1 VRRREVVAGLAG
13 AASIAGVAAGAGR
26 AAAQPADAT
35 RPAAAGSAAP
45 GGGTVPGG
53 AAAAGS
59 SAAAG
64 GNPAP
69 GAGDAAGLPASPPA
83 PGRPPKRFDARGC
96 VALVTG
102 ANRGVGLG
110 FVQVLLA
117 RGAKRIYATGRN
129 PRNLPA
135 VVALDPERVVPLTL
149 DVTDDAQRR
158 AAAAAAQDVTLLVNN
173 AAYPGSEVAAERR
186 MLSASS
192 LDDARRV
199 MDTNCWSPA
208 ELARLLV
215 PLIVRNGG
223 GAVVNILSVGAYFCL
238 PEFSSYSISK
248 AAAAIMTAGLRA
260 ETDRQP
266 VLVSQVV
273 TGSVLTRASPI
284 GTKNGFTPVQHAE
297 EVLDA
302 LARGETEILAA
313 GSSGF
318 FERLRADPKAFER
331 GVIDRF
337 YANPVKIAPYEG

>member
-1 VRRREVVAGLAG
+1 MKRREVVAGLAG
-13 AASIAGVAAGAGR
+13 AASIAGIAAGAG
-26 AAAQPADAT
+26 P
-35 RPAAAGSAAP
+35 PAAGAVGGSPGGSAGP
-45 GGGTVPGG
+45 G
-53 AAAAGS
+53 A
-59 SAAAG
+59 
-64 GNPAP
+64 
-69 GAGDAAGLPASPPA
+69 GAGDAAGLPAAPPA

-110 FVQVLLA
+110 FVEVLLA
-117 RGAKRIYATGRN
+117 RGAKRVYATGRN
-129 PRNLPA
+129 PRNLPQ
-135 VVALDPERVVPLTL
+135 VVALDPQRVVPLTL
-149 DVTDDAQRR
+149 DVTDEAQRR
-158 AAAAAAQDVTLLVNN
+158 AAAAAAPDVTLLINN

-186 MLSASS
+186 MLSAAS

-208 ELARLLV
+208 ELARLFV

-273 TGSVLTRASPI
+273 TGSVLTRASPV
-284 GTKNGFTPVQHAE
+284 GTRNGVTPVQHAE

-302 LARGETEILAA
+302 LAQGETEILAA
-313 GSSGF
+313 GSRGF

-337 YANPVKIAPYEG
+337 FSNPVRIAPYG